1 MKKIIFAFLFAGIAV
16 GCSEQPNTV
25 NNNHIAVKEAV
36 YFYSIPPNT
45 RVASPEEKKEMRR
58 IKAQAHVVVMSNES
72 HGKAHEKLKPLL
84 NQAENLQEVW
94 SFEQSLAM
102 KMLDQRLLKSETL
115 TPSELSILGFYTDL
129 LLKWKNPDASLIQPA
144 LAKLSGTWSK
154 EKLQEAENMAISS
167 ANEWMQ
173 KQGTPIC
180 KDCSSNEKNLDQ
192 SKLRQISS
200 SLQIM
205 KRAE

>member
-1 MKKIIFAFLFAGIAV
+1 MKKTVFAFIFGGFAV

-25 NNNHIAVKEAV
+25 NNNHVAVKEAV
-36 YFYSIPPNT
+36 YFYSTPPNT

-58 IKAQAHVVVMSNES
+58 IKAQAHVVIMSNEP
-72 HGKAHEKLKPLL
+72 HEKAHEKLKPLL
-84 NQAENLQEVW
+84 NQAQPLQEVW

-115 TPSELSILGFYTDL
+115 TPSELSILGFYTNL

-144 LAKLSGTWSK
+144 LAKLSRTWSK

-167 ANEWMQ
+167 ATEWMQ
-173 KQGTPIC
+173 KQETPMC
-180 KDCSSNEKNLDQ
+180 KDCASNEKNLDQ
-192 SKLRQISS
+192 SKLSQISS
-200 SLQIM
+200 AVQVM

>member
-1 MKKIIFAFLFAGIAV
+1 MKNKFLAIFFALSAF
-16 GCSEQPNTV
+16 GCSEQSATTH
-25 NNNHIAVKEAV
+25 NNRAAVKDAS
-36 YFYSIPPNT
+36 YSSAIPDKSIRP
-45 RVASPEEKKEMRR
+45 SLEQEKEMLR
-58 IKAQAHVVVMSNES
+58 IRTEATPIMISNLS
-72 HGKAHEKLKPLL
+72 HEKVHEKLQSLL
-84 NQAENLQEVW
+84 VRAQSLPDAY
-94 SFEQSLAM
+94 SFEQFVAM
-102 KMLDQRLLKSETL
+102 TMLDQRLLKSETL